1 MDFQN
6 NLFLIIIAVV
16 VIALIAFFLLRPR
29 QRVQLTD
36 TTPLRP
42 HMANPKAEAEGRG
55 LDGEAAAAASD
66 IVGEIIGAPVH
77 RELAAGEQHDELTRL
92 KGVGPK
98 FEQALNGLGYYRYEQ
113 LARLTNVEIA
123 QIDPKLGSFGGRLER
138 DRIVEQADLL
148 ARGDTSGFES
158 SFGRL

>member
-1 MDFQN
+1 MDLQN
-6 NLFLIIIAVV
+6 NLVLIIVAVV
-16 VIALIAFFLLRPR
+16 VVALIAFLLLRPR

-36 TTPLRP
+36 TTPIRP

-66 IVGEIIGAPVH
+66 VVGEIIGAPVH
-77 RELAAGEQHDELTRL
+77 RALAEGDQRDDLTRL

-98 FEQALNGLGYYRYEQ
+98 LAQTLNGLGYHSFDQ
-113 LARLTNVEIA
+113 LARLTPADIGKIDA
-123 QIDPKLGSFGGRLER
+123 QLGAFAGRLER
-138 DRIVEQADLL
+138 DRVVEQADLL
-148 ARGDTSGFES
+148 ARGDTAGFEA